1 MILELGVPLDSTFL
15 SGVIYEGIL
24 YILNQVPG
32 SFSLDRVE
40 LPDDFLCRAY
50 GSIEESKVKETSVAL
65 VGNDIKYN
73 VIDKF
78 LEKLGI
84 KERPLKKTYGEL
96 LKLLKEQCK
105 SISINRD
112 KIVVKAEIK
121 EESMLLDAERSEL
134 AAPQLFKVDR
144 YTGFSTL
151 EMKTT
156 SERLGLEASP
166 EIILI
171 GLLGVYSS
179 HITTVR
185 AQDSTHHYFLFLSPD
200 EVTSILASGDPL
212 RLTNIYSIK
221 ESLREL
227 LSETLRSSVT
237 SEVMVLEVML
247 STKIRSELMKMNL
260 DKVDF
265 NVFKISPEGGMTYK
279 IYETVPI
286 SVYREPMFYTILAER
301 GIRADKLCE
310 KLHEAL
316 SPNDVI
322 MEALRSFNQK
332 NKYSEADAVLRGVLN
347 LYRFVSLGD
356 TQGLFGFLRSL
367 EEACKILE
375 GGDKRAQARAKR
387 YASIQREISYAF

>member
-1 MILELGVPLDSTFL
+1 M
-15 SGVIYEGIL
+15 
-24 YILNQVPG
+24 
-32 SFSLDRVE
+32 
-40 LPDDFLCRAY
+40 
-50 GSIEESKVKETSVAL
+50 
-65 VGNDIKYN
+65 
-73 VIDKF
+73 
-78 LEKLGI
+78 
-84 KERPLKKTYGEL
+84 
-96 LKLLKEQCK
+96 
-105 SISINRD
+105 
-112 KIVVKAEIK
+112 
-121 EESMLLDAERSEL
+121 
-134 AAPQLFKVDR
+134 
-144 YTGFSTL
+144 
-151 EMKTT
+151 
-156 SERLGLEASP
+156 
-166 EIILI
+166 
-171 GLLGVYSS
+171 
-179 HITTVR
+179 
-185 AQDSTHHYFLFLSPD
+185 
-200 EVTSILASGDPL
+200 
-212 RLTNIYSIK
+212 
-221 ESLREL
+221 REL

-247 STKIRSELMKMNL
+247 STKIRSELMNMNL

-265 NVFKISPEGGMTYK
+265 NVFKISPEGMTYK

-367 EEACKILE
+367 EEAYKILE

-387 YASIQREISYAF
+387 YASIQREISHAF